1 MLTYIARRALMAIP
15 ILLGI
20 ATITFLLNF
29 VFVPGDPVRISM
41 GQHADPETIEMIR
54 EELGLNDPL
63 YMQYFKFV
71 GRLVTGDLG
80 ESFSN
85 GRPVINI
92 IKERVWATAKLTL
105 AAMGIA
111 VVLGVVAGV
120 ISAVFPN
127 TWLDYVFM
135 TLAMLGVSMPVYW
148 LGLLMIWLFALN
160 LNLLP
165 VGGYGNGSLVYLI
178 LPACALG
185 LRQAARVARITRSS
199 MLEVINKDYIKTAR
213 AKGVKERL
221 VIMKHG
227 LRNALIP
234 VVTSIGT
241 QVGFLMGG
249 AVLTERTFSWPGLG
263 RLAVDAV
270 MKRDF
275 PLIQGT
281 VLFLAA
287 VFVVVL
293 LLVDISYAFLDPRIR
308 YN

>member
-85 GRPVINI
+85 GRPVINM

-111 VVLGVVAGV
+111 VILGVTAGV

-127 TWLDYVFM
+127 TWLDYIFM

-165 VGGYGNGSLVYLI
+165 VGGYGDGSLVYLI
-178 LPACALG
+178 LPAFALG

-213 AKGVKERL
+213 AKGVKEKL

-270 MKRDF
+270 LKRDF